1 MLPAKASK
9 LQATLNTWMKEL
21 NVAGVTIALGRPDG
35 TLWNAGAGT
44 LGTNDQIDVTSITKT
59 FTSALTMSLADEG
72 KISLDAPLPAL
83 GAVPTFPKGTGI
95 TPRQL
100 LQHSSGLSTYQDTP
114 EYLANPGMSLS
125 PAQAVALAAKQKLL
139 WPPGTNSGY
148 SSSGYLTLGLLTEQ
162 VGGDSYKSQLEK
174 RFFGPLGLTNTMVDE
189 TPIAGWIGFSTGG
202 VRSTM
207 ADLVTW
213 GAALY
218 RDRSVVSK
226 QASAEIV
233 NVNND
238 WSVGLGAWP
247 VCPCSLDSAGR
258 KVFTSIGHN
267 GGSGALEYSP
277 ADHVVI
283 AAFLSE
289 PIFNSRITQQD
300 LYDLFARLRTASAL
314 P

>member
-1 MLPAKASK
+1 
-9 LQATLNTWMKEL
+9 
-21 NVAGVTIALGRPDG
+21 
-35 TLWNAGAGT
+35 
-44 LGTNDQIDVTSITKT
+44 
-59 FTSALTMSLADEG
+59 
-72 KISLDAPLPAL
+72 
-83 GAVPTFPKGTGI
+83 
-95 TPRQL
+95 
-100 LQHSSGLSTYQDTP
+100 
-114 EYLANPGMSLS
+114 MSLS

-258 KVFTSIGHN
+258 KMFTSIGHN

-277 ADHVVI
+277 ADRVVI